1 MRPMRAERMVAGRRL
16 VPELLRRNAPFRGF
30 WAAESISLVGDQISF
45 IALPLVAVLTLGAG
59 AAQMGYLTAAYLVPN
74 LLFSVHAGAWADRRG
89 RRRQLMIATDLGR
102 AALLASIPAAYALDL
117 LSMAQLYVVA
127 FLVGTLSV
135 LFWVSYNTLFVSLL
149 ERDDYMA
156 GSSLL
161 NGSRAVSSMAGPSIG
176 GVLVQVLTAPLAVCA
191 DAVSFVA
198 SALFLRGVVSQEPA
212 PDPTA
217 PGGVMAGI
225 RFLVHD
231 PIMRASLAATATIN
245 LFNFMFF
252 ALFILFATRSL
263 GVSPGTL
270 GLVLGAGAVGGLLG
284 SLVTGRLQRRIGV
297 GPAFTLGCVAFPAP
311 LLLVPLAGGARP
323 LVLALLFLAEFGSGF
338 GVMILDITGGAIQA
352 ALVPDQLRSRVAGAY
367 MVVNYGVRPVGSL
380 AGGLLGSSAGLRP
393 ALWVAT
399 IGAIA
404 GALWLLPSPMLS
416 LHDLPEQAPDS
427 HPLP

>member
-1 MRPMRAERMVAGRRL
+1 
-16 VPELLRRNAPFRGF
+16 
-30 WAAESISLVGDQISF
+30 
-45 IALPLVAVLTLGAG
+45 
-59 AAQMGYLTAAYLVPN
+59 
-74 LLFSVHAGAWADRRG
+74 
-89 RRRQLMIATDLGR
+89 
-102 AALLASIPAAYALDL
+102 
-117 LSMAQLYVVA
+117 VVA

-149 ERDDYMA
+149 ERDDYLA

-161 NGSRAVSSMAGPSIG
+161 NGSRAVSFMAGPSIG
-176 GVLVQVLTAPLAVCA
+176 GLLVQVLTAPLAIVA

-198 SALFLRGVVSQEPA
+198 SAAFLHGIDSAEAA
-212 PDPTA
+212 PDATA
-217 PGGVMAGI
+217 HGGVMAGI

-311 LLLVPLAGGARP
+311 LQMVPLAGGARP

-367 MVVNYGVRPVGSL
+367 MVVNYGVRPLGSL
-380 AGGLLGSSAGLRP
+380 AGGLLGSTAGLRP

-416 LHDLPEQAPDS
+416 LRDLPEQAPDS

>member
-1 MRPMRAERMVAGRRL
+1 MRADRTVAGRRRL
-16 VPELLRRNAPFRGF
+16 APELLARNAPFRRF

-45 IALPLVAVLTLGAG
+45 IALPLVAVLVLGAG
-59 AAQMGYLTAAYLVPN
+59 PAQMGYLTAAYLAPN
-74 LLFSVHAGAWADRRG
+74 LLFSLHAGAWADRRG
-89 RRRQLMIATDLGR
+89 NRRQLMIATDLGR
-102 AALLASIPAAYALDL
+102 AALLASIPAVYALDL

-149 ERDDYMA
+149 ARDDYMA

-161 NGSRAVSSMAGPSIG
+161 NGSRAVSAMAGPSIG
-176 GVLVQVLTAPLAVCA
+176 GLLVQALSAPIAVCA

-198 SALFLRGVVSQEPA
+198 SALFLRGVADQEP
-212 PDPTA
+212 PVDPTS
-217 PGGVMAGI
+217 PGGMMAGI

-270 GLVLGAGAVGGLLG
+270 GLVLGAGAVGSLLG
-284 SLVTGRLQRRIGV
+284 SLITGRLQRRIGV

-311 LLLVPLAGGARP
+311 LLLVPLAGGSRP
-323 LVLALLFLAEFGSGF
+323 PVLALLFLAEFGSGF
-338 GVMILDITGGAIQA
+338 GVMILDITGGAISA

-367 MVVNYGVRPVGSL
+367 MVVNYGVRPLGSL
-380 AGGLLGSSAGLRP
+380 AGGLLGSTAGLRP

-416 LHDLPEQAPDS
+416 LRDLPEQAADS
-427 HPLP
+427 PPLP